1 MTEQP
6 HVPAG
11 QPKQKRGWVKPTL
24 LTVGGLAVLGTV
36 VSALAGDPAEHDHDH
51 GPVPTHTVTAQP
63 EPAPTV
69 TETAEPEVVTETVT
83 ETVVVAPESCL
94 QAIALGD
101 ELDTVYRKIGGVLVS
116 YIEIIQSLDA
126 YGYTSNEDLIKFEET
141 VRANEEINAE
151 RDAVYAEFVEKAI
164 ECEAASGDDA

>member
-6 HVPAG
+6 LTPAD

-24 LTVGGLAVLGTV
+24 LTVGGLVVVGSV
-36 VSALAGDPAEHDHDH
+36 VSALNGDPAEHDHDH
-51 GPVPTHTVTAQP
+51 GPVPTETVTAQP

-83 ETVVVAPESCL
+83 VTEVPQACL
-94 QAIALGD
+94 EVIALGG
-101 ELDTVYRKIGGVLVS
+101 ELDTVYRQIGDVLVG
-116 YIEIIQSLDA
+116 YIEIIQSMDTH
-126 YGYTSNEDLIKFEET
+126 GYATNDDLIKFEET

-151 RDAVYAEFVEKAI
+151 RDAVFAKFMEKAV
-164 ECEAASGDDA
+164 ECEAASGDGA